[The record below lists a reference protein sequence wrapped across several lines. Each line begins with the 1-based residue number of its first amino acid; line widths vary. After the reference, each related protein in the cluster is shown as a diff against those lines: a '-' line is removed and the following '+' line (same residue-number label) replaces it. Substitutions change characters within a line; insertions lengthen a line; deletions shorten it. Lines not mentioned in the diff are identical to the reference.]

1 MAKEKEEPKPK
12 GKEAGKGGKKKL
24 HLKSIRS
31 EQVHDGS
38 IVHHHTYADSKE
50 APFSHPERQNMATS
64 ATPEEAGQHVAEQFG
79 QNSGGQG
86 AEEPEEAEGGEPEAG
101 GAAGAAPVAGM

>member
-12 GKEAGKGGKKKL
+12 AGAAKGGKKKL
-24 HLKSIRS
+24 HLDEIRTK
-31 EQVHDGS
+31 QAKDGS
-38 IVHHHTYADSKE
+38 YVHHHTYKDSKD
-50 APFSHPERQNMATS
+50 APFSHPERENMATS

-79 QNSGGQG
+79 QNGGGQG
-86 AEEPEEAEGGEPEAG
+86 AEEPEEAEGGAPEAG